1 MKKTGK
7 LAALLA
13 ATLCVCSL
21 VPMAAC
27 AYKDE
32 DEGHEFTVLTV
43 KEETVKDYN
52 TMPVFRA
59 LARETGRDVYWTY
72 NTSMQY
78 SNNSNPV
85 GIKGIDAIYHAGFSN
100 LQLYNYG
107 RRGKIVAIDEYI
119 DKYMP
124 NFKAILERRP
134 DIKEAIST
142 TFPDGTKHIYSLPR
156 VEEMG
161 LKAYPNLL
169 FINKVWIEELISAGD
184 SSVSGLSISGLTDGL
199 QLTREQYK
207 NILLAFKKR
216 HPDCVPLAFVHDNWQ
231 GNESDFIAS
240 FGVPEN
246 MEHKTVVNDKV
257 VFTVEDP
264 NWFRAVKTM
273 QEWYSAELISSSA
286 FTQTQDEFLA
296 RGQDGRY
303 ASFYWWEKDT
313 VVSKDRRDDYIVL
326 QPLVDD
332 ETGKQYVGL
341 SNELEIEKSE
351 CVILSSC
358 KDKAGLLSYFDKF
371 FEPDYSAQ
379 LNYGSIDSGAFQKQ
393 KVDGKLIPNDDH
405 GKQSA
410 DDFRMKNAPYGVVYL
425 TQDEWNNSVEMESR
439 AKLRLER
446 LEEYVKPF
454 NEYADYKS
462 LAAQYSGKELEE
474 KLQGKTVVKSIPNLN
489 YTKDELDALSRY
501 ETMLGKNINSWMVNR
516 IISGNAITE
525 SDWRANLINANKT
538 AIDNVKKVNQDAY
551 DRYIKAVE
559 TPQ

>member
-7 LAALLA
+7 IAALFA
-13 ATLCVCSL
+13 AALCACSL
-21 VPMAAC
+21 VTATAC
-27 AYKDE
+27 DYVDE
-32 DEGHEFTVLTV
+32 DDGHEFTVLAV

-52 TMPVFRA
+52 TMPLFRA

-107 RRGKIVAIDEYI
+107 SRGKIVAIDEYI

-124 NFKAILERRP
+124 NFKAILEKRP

-142 TFPDGTKHIYSLPR
+142 TFPDGTQHIYSLPR

-169 FINKVWIEELISAGD
+169 FINKEWIKELIDAND
-184 SSVSGLSISGLTDGL
+184 NSVSGLKEEDLKDGL
-199 QLTREQYK
+199 KLTREQYK
-207 NILLAFKKR
+207 NILLAFKRK
-216 HPDCVPLAFVHDNWQ
+216 HSGCVPLAFVHDNWQ

-246 MEHKTVVNDKV
+246 MEHKTIVNDKV
-257 VFTVEDP
+257 VFTVESE
-264 NWFRAVKTM
+264 NWFRAVNTM
-273 QEWYSAELISSSA
+273 QEWYSAELITSSA

-332 ETGKQYVGL
+332 ETGKQYVGV

-358 KDKAGLLSYFDKF
+358 RDKAGLLSYFDKF

-379 LNYGSIDSGAFQKQ
+379 LNYGSIDSGAFEKQ

-425 TQDEWNNSVEMESR
+425 TQEEWNSSVEMESR

-446 LEEYVKPF
+446 LETFVKPY

-462 LAAQYSGKELEE
+462 LAAQYSGDELEE
-474 KLQGKTVVKSIPNLN
+474 MLQGKTVIKSIPNLN
-489 YTKDELDALSRY
+489 YTKSEPDELNRY

-516 IISGNAITE
+516 IISGNAISR
-525 SDWRANLINANKT
+525 SDWQSNLINANKT
-538 AIDNVKKVNQDAY
+538 AMDNVIRVNQNAY
-551 DRYIKAVE
+551 DRYVAAINSKN
-559 TPQ
+559 